1 MLKIINTALFLSV
14 CFFGSAQETPKTL
27 TLEESIGLALK
38 NNPDLKRE
46 ELAEDRSQVNYRQSI
61 TNLLPD
67 LNGNYNIGVNTG
79 RSIDPFTNAFINQ
92 ELTFSNAGLGLKAVV
107 FNGFLLLNRIR
118 QNKLNLKASEMEV
131 EAAKEN
137 LILNVTL
144 AYLQVLNNQDLIDLA
159 QNRLA
164 TTGEQVNRLETLH
177 DEEVG
182 NPADYTDIQGQIAI
196 DRAGV
201 LQAQTS
207 LQEALLN
214 LAKLLNVDYGI
225 DLAGV
230 DLLVDLEKYPY
241 SAEEIYEKSLQNLA
255 TFKAREFQV
264 RAAKKGVSV
273 ARSLYFPEV
282 SFFGQLNTNYSSAA
296 QVFLETGINR
306 IETGSFITINDEVI
320 PVFADQP
327 QFTGEGISYRDQF
340 ENNINS
346 AVGLSVSI
354 PIFNGLQ
361 ARNNVALEKI
371 DLVESKIILDD
382 TKLQFRQAII
392 LAHNEMEAA
401 FERIQILQEQ
411 VAAYE
416 ESFRINEIRFNSGV
430 STIVEYTIS
439 KNNLENARINL
450 ANAKY
455 EYLLRVKVL
464 DYYRGNV

>member
-1 MLKIINTALFLSV
+1 MIY
-14 CFFGSAQETPKTL
+14 FFGNAQETRNTL
-27 TLEESIGLALK
+27 TLEESIELALK
-38 NNPDLKRE
+38 NNPDLQRV
-46 ELAEDRSQVNYRQSI
+46 ELTEDRSKINYRQSI

-67 LNGNYNIGVNTG
+67 LNGDYNIGVSTG
-79 RSIDPFTNAFINQ
+79 RSIDPFTNAYINQ
-92 ELTFSNAGLGLKAVV
+92 ELTFSNAGLRLNAVV

-137 LILNVTL
+137 LVLNVTL
-144 AYLQVLNNQDLIDLA
+144 AYLQVLNNQDLTDLA
-159 QNRLA
+159 ENRVA
-164 TTGEQVNRLETLH
+164 TTSEQVNRLETLY

-182 NPADYTDIQGQIAI
+182 NPADYTDIQGQLAN

-214 LAKLLNVDYGI
+214 LAELLNVDYEI
-225 DLAGV
+225 DLAGI

-241 SAEEIYEKSLQNLA
+241 SAEEIYEESLKNLA

-273 ARSLYFPEV
+273 ARSLYFPEI

-296 QVFLETGINR
+296 QVFLETGTNR
-306 IETGSFITINDEVI
+306 VETGSFITINDEVI

-327 QFTGEGISYRDQF
+327 LFEGEGISYRDQF
-340 ENNINS
+340 ENNIS
-346 AVGLSVSI
+346 TAIGLSVSI

-371 DLVESKIILDD
+371 DLEEATIILED
-382 TKLQFRQAII
+382 TRLQFRQAII
-392 LAHNEMEAA
+392 LAYNEMEAA

-439 KNNLENARINL
+439 KNNLENAKINL
-450 ANAKY
+450 ANARY

-464 DYYRGNV
+464 DYYRGV